1 NETLLGLSAECW
13 KQKRPSSPTQ
23 DLFTLPDVRII
34 GQQPT
39 NSDHG
44 RQRPLHT
51 ARAWLSTVGFRAVKT
66 QARNIRAKESSPA
79 PFGASPKSPR
89 FWRQRFGLE
98 VALNFGRRQLTRG
111 LLFPEQEISLH
122 GTENGAQESP
132 PFAFQALR
140 GSVD

>member
-1 NETLLGLSAECW
+1 MLRAR
-13 KQKRPSSPTQ
+13 KKRPSSPIQ

-34 GQQPT
+34 RQQFT

-44 RQRPLHT
+44 RQRPLYT

-66 QARNIRAKESSPA
+66 QARNKRAKESSSA

-98 VALNFGRRQLTRG
+98 VALTLEGGSSPGGCFFQDRRLASTGLKMGRKNPRHSRSRQ
-111 LLFPEQEISLH
+111 
-122 GTENGAQESP
+122 
-132 PFAFQALR
+132 
-140 GSVD
+140 